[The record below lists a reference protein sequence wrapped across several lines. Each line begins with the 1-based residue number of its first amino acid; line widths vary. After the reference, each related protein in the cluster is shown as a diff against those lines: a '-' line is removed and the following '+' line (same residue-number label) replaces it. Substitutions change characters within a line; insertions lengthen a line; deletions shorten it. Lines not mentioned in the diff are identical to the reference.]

1 MVEEPEELP
10 QRQDTTA
17 ATAESTETFSS
28 LPVRPINQLKPKFL
42 MNKLN
47 NLEYTQQPKNLLKSS
62 LNNSLLKQSN
72 NFRTFTKNQSFN
84 VDVDNTD
91 MTSMVTGSD
100 ELTANSSMQ
109 QIDEESSASSN
120 DEKSPKSS
128 FIFNYGSN
136 MMNMSMLDNIQATNT
151 SSNPEIDMNC
161 SILMFN

>member
-1 MVEEPEELP
+1 
-10 QRQDTTA
+10 
-17 ATAESTETFSS
+17 
-28 LPVRPINQLKPKFL
+28 

-47 NLEYTQQPKNLLKSS
+47 NPEYTQQPKNLLKSS

-91 MTSMVTGSD
+91 MTSMIAGD
-100 ELTANSSMQ
+100 QTANSSMQ